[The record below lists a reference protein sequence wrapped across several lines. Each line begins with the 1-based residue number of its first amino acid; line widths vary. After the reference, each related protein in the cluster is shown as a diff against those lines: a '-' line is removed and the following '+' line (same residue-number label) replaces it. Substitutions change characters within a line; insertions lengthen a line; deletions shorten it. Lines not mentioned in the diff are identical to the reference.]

1 MHLLSDKVR
10 FVTLLLLWLVT
21 DSGQLMSTTVKLN
34 SERLAGSGGVVR
46 IGHLQPNNPNI
57 AHEPEI
63 LKMCARDLKE
73 RKILPINYTLTLVP
87 SSQLFFPRKKVT
99 KAQINFFSRV
109 ITMESCNK
117 FSGVEH
123 AAYLHYIK
131 NATIYFGPGCNN
143 GELTLL

>member
-1 MHLLSDKVR
+1 MSWMNRLKVQ
-10 FVTLLLLWLVT
+10 FVILLLLWLVP
-21 DSGQLMSTTVKLN
+21 DSTQLMSTTVKLN

-73 RKILPINYTLTLVP
+73 RKILPINYTLT
-87 SSQLFFPRKKVT
+87 
-99 KAQINFFSRV
+99 V

-143 GELTLL
+143 VLVNNVNSSCEPFVVRSSVDK